1 MLFNLFFKYLSE
13 SKKLHYVR
21 EHGVMIGSRMR
32 NERKVFLYMIK
43 DLFVEVVYK
52 DDNMDESAERLGTFT
67 SLSGLNS
74 YLEREFK
81 TAF

>member
-1 MLFNLFFKYLSE
+1 MFFKLFFKHLSE
-13 SKKLHYVR
+13 SKKLKYVR
-21 EHGVMIGSRMR
+21 DHGVMIGSRMR

>member
-1 MLFNLFFKYLSE
+1 MFFKLFFNHLPE
-13 SKKLHYVR
+13 SKKLAYVR
-21 EHGVMIGSRMR
+21 EYGVMIGSRMR

-52 DDNMDESAERLGTFT
+52 NDNIDETAEHLGTFN

>member
-1 MLFNLFFKYLSE
+1 MFFKLFFKHLSE
-13 SKKLHYVR
+13 SKKLNYVR
-21 EHGVMIGSRMR
+21 EHGVMIGTRMR
-32 NERKVFLYMIK
+32 DERKIFLYMIK
-43 DLFVEVVYK
+43 DFFVEVVYK
-52 DDNMDESAERLGTFT
+52 DDNMDEAAERLGMFN

>member
-1 MLFNLFFKYLSE
+1 
-13 SKKLHYVR
+13 
-21 EHGVMIGSRMR
+21 
-32 NERKVFLYMIK
+32 MIK

-52 DDNMDESAERLGTFT
+52 NDNMDETAEHLGTFN